1 MGLHPYIKP
10 LKKAFE
16 LVADKDIAK
25 GQQAYMKDLFP
36 FFGIK
41 AAERRTIST
50 AHFKTHGFLEE
61 AKLYEVV
68 EALWDLPMRE
78 YQYTGQELLQFH
90 RKRFTVNTIHCLERC
105 ITHKSWWDTVDAL
118 NSHGTGIYFEKFPEK
133 TKAVTGRWNKSAN
146 IWLNRSSLLFQL
158 KYKHHTDKELLSTY
172 IEQLAGSKEFFIRKA
187 IGWILREYAKT
198 NQDWVKEFVTSHDLS
213 GLSRREALKSIAW

>member
-1 MGLHPYIKP
+1 MALHPYIKP

-16 LVADKDIAK
+16 LVADKEIAR

-41 AAERRTIST
+41 ATERRIISQ
-50 AHFKTHGFLEE
+50 AHFKTHGLLEE
-61 AKLYEVV
+61 AELYAVV
-68 EALWDLPMRE
+68 EALWELPMRE

-90 RKRFTVNTIHCLERC
+90 RKRFTVDTIRCLEHC

-118 NSHGTGIYFEKFPEK
+118 NSHGTGIYFEKFKEK
-133 TKAVTGRWNKSAN
+133 IKPVTARWNKSGN
-146 IWLNRSSLLFQL
+146 MWLNRSSLLFQL
-158 KYKHHTDKELLSTY
+158 KYKQRTDTVLLSDY

-198 NQDWVKEFVTSHDLS
+198 NPDWVREFVDTHELS
-213 GLSRREALKSIAW
+213 GLSRREALKCIT